1 MKGRKPDLSLPG
13 SDMHILFLT
22 DNFPPEVNAPA
33 SRTFEHCVEWV
44 RAGHQVTVMTCAP
57 NFPKGHVF
65 GGYRNRLWQSE
76 EMAGMR
82 VMRVWTYITANEG
95 FVKRILDYQSF
106 MLSATLAA
114 PFVRG
119 VDVVV
124 GTSPQ
129 FFTACAA
136 YLVSR
141 LKRIPFVFELRDL
154 WPESIK
160 AVGAMKESVAIRALE
175 RVELFLY
182 RKAARIVSVTHSFK
196 KTLMARGVDGDK
208 IEVVTNGVD
217 MSRFKPMPKDAE
229 LARELGLEGK
239 FVAGYVGTNGLAHHL
254 ETLLDAAE
262 LTRATPDG
270 AKFHFILLGDGARK
284 QALKADA
291 ARRGLD
297 NVTFIDSVPKEQVA
311 RYWSLLDVSVIHLRK
326 TELFTTVI
334 PSKLFEC
341 MGMCLPVLHGV
352 AGESADIV
360 HAEGV
365 GIVFEPENAAQLV
378 EHLLFMQRDAQA
390 YGAYRVKCLEA
401 ARKYDRTT
409 MAMKMLSVL
418 TQLGP
423 QAGDMGRT
431 AVKKSCED

>member
-1 MKGRKPDLSLPG
+1 
-13 SDMHILFLT
+13 MHILFLT

-33 SRTFEHCVEWV
+33 SRTFEHCQEWV
-44 RAGHQVTVMTCAP
+44 RAGHQVTVITCAP
-57 NFPKGHVF
+57 NFPRGQVF
-65 GGYRNRLWQSE
+65 DGYRNRLWQSE
-76 EMAGMR
+76 EMAGIR
-82 VMRVWTYITANEG
+82 VIRVWSYITANEG

-114 PFVRG
+114 PFVRE

-129 FFTACAA
+129 FFTVCAA
-136 YLVSR
+136 YVVSR

-160 AVGAMKESVAIRALE
+160 AVGAMKESAAIRALE
-175 RVELFLY
+175 RLELFLY

-196 KTLMARGVDGDK
+196 KTLVARGVNGDK
-208 IEVVTNGVD
+208 IVVVTNGVD

-229 LARELGLEGK
+229 LVQALGLQGK

-262 LTRATPDG
+262 MMRAEPDG
-270 AKFHFILLGDGARK
+270 ARFHFVLLGDGARK
-284 QALKADA
+284 QALKDDA

-297 NVTFIDSVPKEQVA
+297 NVSFVDSVPKEQVA
-311 RYWSLLDVSVIHLRK
+311 RYWSLLDVSVIHLKK
-326 TELFTTVI
+326 TELFTAVI

-341 MGMCLPVLHGV
+341 MGMGLPLLHGV

-360 HAEGV
+360 REEGV
-365 GIVFEPENAAQLV
+365 GIVFEPENAGQLV
-378 EHLLFMQRDAQA
+378 AHLQTMRRDTQA
-390 YGAYRVKCLEA
+390 YEGYREKCLEA
-401 ARKYDRTT
+401 AKKYDRTT
-409 MAMKMLSVL
+409 MAMKMLAVL
-418 TQLGP
+418 TPLE
-423 QAGDMGRT
+423 R
-431 AVKKSCED
+431 